1 MCQKQLQDAFYKKA
15 VLKNF
20 AIFTG
25 KHLCAIRPATL
36 SKRDSNT
43 GVSCEYS
50 KIFKNICFEEHLRVA
65 ASVGSLGEGKCDFT
79 LGGISTL
86 R

>member
-1 MCQKQLQDAFYKKA
+1 MCQKQLQDAFYKKV

-50 KIFKNICFEEHLRVA
+50 KNFKNICF
-65 ASVGSLGEGKCDFT
+65 GSLGEGKCDFT